1 MALDDI
7 FLEQFSVPRRIKR
20 ENTTIPLEFLHGL
33 PLQDRRKSFL
43 TSLGYN
49 FHENRKNSDVLRPFI
64 GRLTYVL
71 VRRLPRPS
79 RSARIRL

>member
-7 FLEQFSVPRRIKR
+7 FLEQFSLPRRIKR

-43 TSLGYN
+43 TSLG
-49 FHENRKNSDVLRPFI
+49 
-64 GRLTYVL
+64 
-71 VRRLPRPS
+71 
-79 RSARIRL
+79 